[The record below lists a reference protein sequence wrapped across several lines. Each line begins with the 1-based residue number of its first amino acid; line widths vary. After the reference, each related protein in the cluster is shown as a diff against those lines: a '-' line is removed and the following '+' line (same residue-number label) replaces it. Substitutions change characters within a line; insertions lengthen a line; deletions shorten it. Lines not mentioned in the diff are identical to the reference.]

1 MATNTVRRRRLGIAL
16 REFRRAAKVSMEDAA
31 EVISVHKTTI
41 SRMERGQAA
50 TKPLYVSA
58 LLDHYKVDGDE
69 KAMLVELA
77 KEASKPGWWRAF
89 VGVVDERHLDHIA
102 LESEASRISTWE
114 PVLIPA
120 LLQTEAYARAV
131 LERAGVESLTH
142 EQIDRRVQAR
152 AARKERL
159 LSDSPT
165 ALVAIFDEGAL
176 RRPVG
181 GHDVLC
187 GQLAHLLEL
196 AKMPNITIQLIPV
209 DAGAHAGV
217 TGSVTLLDYESDEDP
232 PVAFLE
238 TVGGDLYLDEPG
250 ELKVC
255 RAVFDALRSD
265 ALSPAETEQRIARL
279 AAESERG

>member
-16 REFRRAAKVSMEDAA
+16 REHRRAARVSMEDAA
-31 EVISVHKTTI
+31 AVISVHKTTI

-50 TKPLYVSA
+50 TKPLFVQA
-58 LLDHYKVDGDE
+58 LLAHYSVDATE
-69 KAMLVELA
+69 SAVLVELA
-77 KEASKPGWWRAF
+77 KEASKPGWWRSY

-120 LLQTEAYARAV
+120 LLQTEDYARAV
-131 LERAGVESLTH
+131 LQRAGVESLTH
-142 EQIDRRVQAR
+142 TQIEKRVQAR
-152 AARKERL
+152 AERKARL
-159 LSDSPT
+159 LSDNPP
-165 ALVAIFDEGAL
+165 ALAAIFDEGAL

-181 GHDVLC
+181 GRDVMC
-187 GQLAHLLEL
+187 GQLEHLLEL
-196 AKMPNITIQLIPV
+196 AQMPNIGVQLIPTS
-209 DAGAHAGV
+209 AGAHAGV
-217 TGSVTLLDYESDEDP
+217 TGSVTLLEYESDEDP

-265 ALSPAETEQRIARL
+265 ALSASETEQRIAQL
-279 AAESERG
+279 AAESELG

>member
-16 REFRRAAKVSMEDAA
+16 REHRRAAKVSMEDAA

-50 TKPLYVSA
+50 TKPLFVQA
-58 LLDHYKVDGDE
+58 LLEHYKVAHTE
-69 KAMLVELA
+69 ASVLVELA
-77 KEASKPGWWRAF
+77 KEASRPGWWRAYA
-89 VGVVDERHLDHIA
+89 GVVDERHLDHIA

-120 LLQTEAYARAV
+120 LLQTEEYARAV

-142 EQIDRRVQAR
+142 TQIDRRVQAR
-152 AARKERL
+152 AERQARLR
-159 LSDSPT
+159 SDDPP
-165 ALVAIFDEGAL
+165 ALFAMFDEGAL
-176 RRPVG
+176 KRPVG
-181 GHDVLC
+181 GKEVLC

-196 AKMPNITIQLIPV
+196 AVLPNITIQLIPTA
-209 DAGAHAGV
+209 AGAHAGV
-217 TGSVTLLDYESDEDP
+217 TGSVTLLDYASDEDP

-265 ALSPAETEQRIARL
+265 ALSRDETVQQIAQL
-279 AAESERG
+279 AAESELG